1 MPNWLQQVEK
11 LGAHRDPNRIGFVY
25 PANWVPS
32 LKTNFWSR
40 CERYAFQNRAARQT
54 KTDSARL
61 RLAKTTT
68 PDGGFSVRGSAP
80 FSGSMVVR
88 LASQRFGGS
97 AAQRLSGWQRRWRR
111 LRRRLRRFVGGKPNL
126 KKKSSQIEWRSLD
139 WRLKCTHVH
148 SRTNLPHLS
157 IAFGHCQ
164 CYDPILWSLVKPKH
178 LRYICSIC
186 TSDFT

>member
-126 KKKSSQIEWRSLD
+126 KKKIKSNWVAQFGLAIEVYT
-139 WRLKCTHVH
+139 CT
-148 SRTNLPHLS
+148 
-157 IAFGHCQ
+157 
-164 CYDPILWSLVKPKH
+164 
-178 LRYICSIC
+178 
-186 TSDFT
+186 